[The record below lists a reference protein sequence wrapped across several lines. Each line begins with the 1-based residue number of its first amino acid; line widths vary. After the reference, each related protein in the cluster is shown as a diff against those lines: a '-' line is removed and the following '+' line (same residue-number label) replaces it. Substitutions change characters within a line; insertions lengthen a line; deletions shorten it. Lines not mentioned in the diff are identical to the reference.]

1 MARGKPLTPHEKCR
15 IVKAHEYFT
24 SEEKAERSEGV
35 GTRERVAACLDIGLA
50 TVARVILFWN
60 KNPGTKFDEVH
71 LMLQLQSSRSG
82 HSKYTSPELR
92 GVIREFVIAENE
104 ATRPIT
110 AQLIAN
116 YVAKVMEKKN
126 KIPENNVAFEQRIC
140 KTKLPIET
148 QITIRSQSTKIK
160 EWERTQ
166 EYYTVLPT
174 LMKEPQHGPKKN

>member
-60 KNPGTKFDEVH
+60 KNPGTKFDEP
-71 LMLQLQSSRSG
+71 LAQ
-82 HSKYTSPELR
+82 
-92 GVIREFVIAENE
+92 VIAS
-104 ATRPIT
+104 TRHPSS
-110 AQLIAN
+110 
-116 YVAKVMEKKN
+116 E
-126 KIPENNVAFEQRIC
+126 E
-140 KTKLPIET
+140 
-148 QITIRSQSTKIK
+148 SQSTKIK